1 MDQNEILNTTGEEEG
16 EEESTNKMEALLAE
30 EGLTID
36 FPKRGEIRKGTIAS
50 VSDGQILVSVGAKS
64 EGILAGKELDSIDD
78 ETVESWKVGDEIKVF
93 VVTPEDTNGNLILSF
108 NRALEEENWQT
119 AEELLESDDSF
130 TSKIEG
136 YNKGG
141 LLVPLGTIRG
151 FVPASQIGLGRR
163 LTITGN
169 SPDERYSEMVGDEIE
184 VCVIEVDR
192 DRRRLILSE
201 RAASSETR
209 DSIKERV
216 IDELE
221 EGEIRTGR
229 VTSLADFGAFVNIN
243 GADGLVHLSE
253 LSWEHINHPSEVLEV
268 GQEIKVKVIS
278 IDEDRKRIG
287 LSIRRLQDD
296 PWEDQIAALTEGQ
309 LVEGKI
315 TRLTNFGAFAR
326 LLLDDVEGDLE
337 GLIHISEISERR
349 IEHPKEVLKEGE
361 VVTLRIIKIEEDTHR
376 IGLSMRRV
384 DSPAYTDLDW
394 KTLTNEF
401 DVEDL
406 SDELAEAKEKVEE
419 AAEDLVEDAGEKVEE
434 TEEQAEEVVED
445 VVEEAEELVEDA
457 GDKIEETKE
466 QAEEGVEDVA
476 DGAEDLVE
484 VASEKV
490 AETEVQAEEV
500 VEDVVEEA
508 EELAE
513 ETLDKAED
521 AGEKVAETV
530 ADVVEDAEELV
541 EEVVEDVKAELEPE
555 DDSEEEKAE

>member
-1 MDQNEILNTTGEEEG
+1 MNQNEVVKTTGEEE
-16 EEESTNKMEALLAE
+16 SKDQSSNKMEALLAE

-50 VSDGQILVSVGAKS
+50 ISDGQILVSVGAKS

-78 ETVESWKVGDEIKVF
+78 ETVESWEVGDEIKVY
-93 VVTPEDTNGNLILSF
+93 VVTPEDSNGNLILSF
-108 NRALEEENWQT
+108 TRALEEENWQT
-119 AEELLESDDSF
+119 AEELLESEDSY

-169 SPDERYSEMVGDEIE
+169 SPEERYSEMVGEEIE

-253 LSWEHINHPSEVLEV
+253 LSWDHINHPSEVLEV

-287 LSIRRLQDD
+287 LSIRRLKDD
-296 PWEDQIAALTEGQ
+296 PWEDQIEELTEGQ

-349 IEHPKEVLKEGE
+349 IEHPKEILHEGD

-394 KTLTNEF
+394 KTLTDEF
-401 DVEDL
+401 DVEEL
-406 SDELAEAKEKVEE
+406 SEELSEEIEEEK
-419 AAEDLVEDAGEKVEE
+419 E
-434 TEEQAEEVVED
+434 TEEEQVEASVEQEEQEPEDETAADEAED
-445 VVEEAEELVEDA
+445 VEEEAE
-457 GDKIEETKE
+457 
-466 QAEEGVEDVA
+466 
-476 DGAEDLVE
+476 AEDDE
-484 VASEKV
+484 
-490 AETEVQAEEV
+490 
-500 VEDVVEEA
+500 
-508 EELAE
+508 
-513 ETLDKAED
+513 
-521 AGEKVAETV
+521 
-530 ADVVEDAEELV
+530 
-541 EEVVEDVKAELEPE
+541 E
-555 DDSEEEKAE
+555 DDEEEESAD

>member
-1 MDQNEILNTTGEEEG
+1 MDQNEVVKSMGEEANQ
-16 EEESTNKMEALLAE
+16 EEPMNKMEALLAE

-50 VSDGQILVSVGAKS
+50 VNESQILVSVGAKS

-78 ETVESWKVGDEIKVF
+78 ETKESFKVGDEITVY
-93 VVTPEDTNGNLILSF
+93 VVTPEDSNGNLVLSYT
-108 NRALEEENWQT
+108 RALEEENWQT
-119 AEELLESDDSF
+119 AEELLESEDSF
-130 TSKIEG
+130 NSKIEG

-169 SPDERYSEMVGDEIE
+169 SPEERYAEMVGEEIE

-253 LSWEHINHPSEVLEV
+253 LSWDHVNHPSEVLEV

-278 IDEDRKRIG
+278 VDTDRKRIG
-287 LSIRRLQDD
+287 LSIRRLKDD
-296 PWEDQIAALTEGQ
+296 PWDEQIESLTEGQ

-349 IEHPKEVLKEGE
+349 IEHPKEILHEGD
-361 VVTLRIIKIEEDTHR
+361 VVTLRVIKIEEDTHR

-394 KTLTNEF
+394 KTLTDEF
-401 DVEDL
+401 DVEEL
-406 SDELAEAKEKVEE
+406 S
-419 AAEDLVEDAGEKVEE
+419 
-434 TEEQAEEVVED
+434 
-445 VVEEAEELVEDA
+445 
-457 GDKIEETKE
+457 
-466 QAEEGVEDVA
+466 
-476 DGAEDLVE
+476 
-484 VASEKV
+484 
-490 AETEVQAEEV
+490 
-500 VEDVVEEA
+500 

-513 ETLDKAED
+513 EVSEEA
-521 AGEKVAETV
+521 AAETD
-530 ADVVEDAEELV
+530 AIETETEEVEAESEEVEAEEAETEVEEVSEEVEAEEVEAEV
-541 EEVVEDVKAELEPE
+541 EEVVEEETAESEPEEEDKETVEETAEPKAEETEEPA
-555 DDSEEEKAE
+555 EEEAEEKDE

>member
-50 VSDGQILVSVGAKS
+50 ISDGQILVSVGAKS

-93 VVTPEDTNGNLILSF
+93 VVTPEDSNGNLILSF

-169 SPDERYSEMVGDEIE
+169 SPDERYSEMVGEEIE

-192 DRRRLILSE
+192 ERRRLILSE

-287 LSIRRLQDD
+287 LSIRRLKDD
-296 PWEDQIAALTEGQ
+296 PWEDQIEALTEGQ

-326 LLLDDVEGDLE
+326 LLLNDVEGDLE

-406 SDELAEAKEKVEE
+406 SDELAEAKAKVEE
-419 AAEDLVEDAGEKVEE
+419 TSEDLVEDAGDKVEETKEQAEEVVEDIAQEVEEAEEQAEETVEDVAEEAEDLVEDADETVEE
-434 TEEQAEEVVED
+434 AEEKAED
-445 VVEEAEELVEDA
+445 VVEEAEELV
-457 GDKIEETKE
+457 
-466 QAEEGVEDVA
+466 
-476 DGAEDLVE
+476 
-484 VASEKV
+484 
-490 AETEVQAEEV
+490 
-500 VEDVVEEA
+500 
-508 EELAE
+508 E

-530 ADVVEDAEELV
+530 EDVADDAEELV

>member
-1 MDQNEILNTTGEEEG
+1 MDQNDILNNGG
-16 EEESTNKMEALLAE
+16 EEESQEQPTNKMEALLEA

-50 VSDGQILVSVGAKS
+50 KSPGQILVSVGAKS
-64 EGILAGKELDSIDD
+64 EGIIAGKELESIDE
-78 ETVESWKVGDEIKVF
+78 ETLNSFEEGDEITVY
-93 VVTPEDTNGNLILSF
+93 VVTPEDSNGNLILSF
-108 NRALEEENWQT
+108 NRAKEEENWQT
-119 AEELLESDDSF
+119 AEELMESEESF
-130 TSKIEG
+130 ESKIEG

-169 SPDERYSEMVGDEIE
+169 SPEERYSEMVGETIE

-209 DSIKERV
+209 ESIKERV

-253 LSWEHINHPSEVLEV
+253 LSWDHINHPSEVLEV
-268 GQEIKVKVIS
+268 GQEVKVKVIS
-278 IDEDRKRIG
+278 IDTERKRIG
-287 LSIRRLQDD
+287 LSIRRLKDD
-296 PWEDQIAALTEGQ
+296 PWEDQVAALTEGQ
-309 LVEGKI
+309 LVEGRI

-326 LLLDDVEGDLE
+326 LILEDSEGELE

-349 IEHPKEVLKEGE
+349 IEHPKEVLNEGD
-361 VVTLRIIKIEEDTHR
+361 VVTLRIIKIEDDTHR

-394 KTLTNEF
+394 KTLTEEF
-401 DVEDL
+401 DVDSMTEAD
-406 SDELAEAKEKVEE
+406 AEAAVEE
-419 AAEDLVEDAGEKVEE
+419 EAPTEDES
-434 TEEQAEEVVED
+434 
-445 VVEEAEELVEDA
+445 EA
-457 GDKIEETKE
+457 
-466 QAEEGVEDVA
+466 
-476 DGAEDLVE
+476 
-484 VASEKV
+484 
-490 AETEVQAEEV
+490 
-500 VEDVVEEA
+500 
-508 EELAE
+508 
-513 ETLDKAED
+513 
-521 AGEKVAETV
+521 
-530 ADVVEDAEELV
+530 V
-541 EEVVEDVKAELEPE
+541 EEVVAEDETPAEEETEAEEEADAEIEAEAEEEPEAAVDEEAEATEEAVEDAADAEVKAEEETPAEDETEAEVEADAEIEAEPE
-555 DDSEEEKAE
+555 EEAEAEADAEEAVEAAEEAVEDAADAEEDEKEE

>member
-1 MDQNEILNTTGEEEG
+1 MDQNDTVKTAGEEVSQ
-16 EEESTNKMEALLAE
+16 EEPKNKMEALLAE

-50 VSDGQILVSVGAKS
+50 LGDSQILVSVGAKS
-64 EGILAGKELDSIDD
+64 EGIIAGKELDSIDE
-78 ETVESWKVGDEIKVF
+78 ETKKSLNVGDEITVY
-93 VVTPEDTNGNLILSF
+93 VVTPEDSNGNLILSYT
-108 NRALEEENWQT
+108 RALEEENWQT
-119 AEELLESDDSF
+119 AEELLESEGSYS
-130 TSKIEG
+130 SKIEG

-169 SPDERYSEMVGDEIE
+169 SPEERYSEMVGEEID

-216 IDELE
+216 IDDLE
-221 EGEIRTGR
+221 EGEVRTGR

-253 LSWEHINHPSEVLEV
+253 ISWEHVNHPSEVLEV

-278 IDEDRKRIG
+278 IDTDRKRIG
-287 LSIRRLQDD
+287 LSIRRLKDD
-296 PWEDQIAALTEGQ
+296 PWEEEIKSLTEGQ

-326 LLLDDVEGDLE
+326 LLLEDVDAELE

-349 IEHPKEVLKEGE
+349 IEHPKEVLSEGD

-401 DVEDL
+401 DVENL
-406 SDELAEAKEKVEE
+406 SEDDTEEEAEEAP
-419 AAEDLVEDAGEKVEE
+419 AAEDVVETLEE
-434 TEEQAEEVVED
+434 T
-445 VVEEAEELVEDA
+445 VEEAEEEVVEEQPEVEAVEDA
-457 GDKIEETKE
+457 GDEAEET
-466 QAEEGVEDVA
+466 VEDA
-476 DGAEDLVE
+476 VE
-484 VASEKV
+484 E
-490 AETEVQAEEV
+490 ET
-500 VEDVVEEA
+500 VEEA
-508 EELAE
+508 EEI
-513 ETLDKAED
+513 
-521 AGEKVAETV
+521 
-530 ADVVEDAEELV
+530 
-541 EEVVEDVKAELEPE
+541 
-555 DDSEEEKAE
+555 EEEQKSE